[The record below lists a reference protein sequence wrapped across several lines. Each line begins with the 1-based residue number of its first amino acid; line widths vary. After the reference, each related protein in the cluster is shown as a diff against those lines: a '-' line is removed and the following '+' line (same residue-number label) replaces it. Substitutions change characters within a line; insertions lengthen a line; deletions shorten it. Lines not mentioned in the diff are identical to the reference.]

1 MADKLYIDRPP
12 RIEPQLPSGVTTIPN
27 PPDTQPKVGQLLQEA
42 FLPMVMIL
50 GYILTSLFG
59 QGRNLLMMI
68 PMALSVV
75 GTIALAIYTNIQ
87 ERKQREAAEAA
98 YRRRI
103 GELRREME
111 SEHEQQCI
119 YYYYN
124 YPNPDATLEIA
135 ADLER
140 PAEAREQAIRS
151 GTRLWER
158 RPNDHDFMYLRLG
171 ISTRESTVIYKI
183 SEEETPEN
191 PLMREATR
199 LAEDSRLV
207 YDVPVTFPMYLP
219 SDETEKK
226 KVESKKKD
234 QEDEQEEETQESK
247 GITVRHSLGITGNS
261 SEKVHAYLRTML
273 VDYATFHSPQDTML
287 YVAGTNEARQYWRW
301 AYALPHCKESDKS
314 ETLFFEDDER
324 PGENEADR
332 MRLFWKNI
340 RTILERRRM
349 RLQDKESG
357 ADVKLPFLLV
367 VVDVWTPAQDWSCLR
382 DLEGEAAIS
391 TILLDGQLLGAGV
404 IFLVPD
410 RAKVPSRCSA
420 IVEVDRDPLDEDAAV
435 FRYAEI
441 GFNSVRYVG
450 RTALV
455 STQEKAR
462 EFSRHLEPVDIRRGY
477 GSSLAA
483 TVTLM
488 EMLNIQAIDQLQEF
502 ARENWR
508 RSMDPKS
515 ADWLYTAV
523 GLLSGNEPR
532 VLTFSAKADG
542 VHGIIAGSTGS
553 GKSEL
558 LMTLII
564 GMALN
569 FSPDVLNFVLVDYK
583 GGSAFEPFKHL
594 PHKVDIVTNLD
605 QSGTARVFASIIA
618 ELDRRQKLNTYT
630 NSKDI
635 VHYRRKGLNL
645 DPERP
650 PYPHLF
656 IIIDEFAEMISGNAE
671 YKAQLESITRL
682 GRALGV
688 TLILAAQRPV
698 GVTDQMRANIK
709 FRICLRVETPD
720 DSREVLR
727 RADAAFL
734 PPGIPGRG
742 YLQIGNE
749 NIEMIQTAYTGGDYK
764 GPQEE
769 SAVQNV
775 LWVDRPRKSAAQK
788 ATEPPKLYDVI
799 VDMFAN
805 LASQESRPQW
815 RPWPEFL
822 PAQTAARML
831 SLQTPLDTAY
841 MSDADIELLRASDSE
856 KIGGYA
862 LNERATTLWEDGFH
876 WEGAAWGKTAMRPLI
891 GLVDNPY
898 QASQKPLKIDFPN
911 GHAVVFGAS
920 GRGKTTFLRTII
932 TSLALTHS
940 PDELHIYILDFGG
953 RAMTI
958 LRDLPHVGMVITAEE
973 EERVLR
979 VLRKVND
986 VIDYRQVL
994 FSEARVNSLDSYNL
1008 SHPEKPLPAVLVVID
1023 NFAEFKEYYDGLM
1036 GPLIS
1041 LVRESRAYGVHFLF
1055 SADLPNALTGKLY
1068 NLITE
1073 RFTLK
1078 LSDPSEYSDIVGRG
1092 VPADLSPVPG
1102 RGYVRVGSMPLE
1114 FQTAVTFTPE
1124 DGDLDGL
1131 GKINKMC
1138 MRMSEIWGNQWKG
1151 EKPSKIETLPL
1162 RISLENLLKSSN
1174 VPEVRRINAVMGI
1187 DDRTLEPALI
1197 NIERQG
1203 PHMIVIGQPFSGK
1216 TTTLRTMILS
1226 IAQNYS
1232 PDEIMMVLVDF
1243 SRKLWKGSE
1252 TSLAALPH
1260 VVQTIEDIEQL
1271 DAFYENLL
1279 AECAEFDTKPKR
1291 RKIMIVIDN
1300 YDAFT
1305 EESSRKKMNFFE
1317 NLATLVRKYQTAG
1330 VYLVVA
1336 GSLGI
1341 VSSTDDLRKVFMAPS
1356 FGIALKTADAVNRIN
1371 GKFPRSLADADLPM
1385 GRAFLVRSGITS
1397 MLQLAT
1403 PYANDDDIEG
1413 SLDLWVNQIKALYP
1427 QKNVAW
1433 LAAASDENPS
1443 GSGGKS
1449 RQKKTKEPAESAA
1462 PASAVAQTPDYSKY
1476 KIPELKKKLIEN
1488 GVPEAMIALFSDGD
1502 IVENARTLGLLDA
1515 KDSGK
1520 KN

>member
-1 MADKLYIDRPP
+1 MADKIYIDRPP
-12 RIEPQLPSGVTTIPN
+12 RIEPQLPSGMFNIPN
-27 PPDTQPKVGQLLQEA
+27 PPDNEANVGQLLQQA
-42 FLPMVMIL
+42 FLPMVMIF

-75 GTIALAIYTNIQ
+75 ATVTLALYTNAQ
-87 ERKQREAAEAA
+87 EKKKRESAEAA
-98 YRRRI
+98 YKRRI
-103 GELRREME
+103 SELRRKME
-111 SEHEQQCI
+111 SEHEQQRI
-119 YYYYN
+119 YYFYN
-124 YPNPDATLEIA
+124 YPDPETTLGIS
-135 ADLER
+135 ADLHR
-140 PAEAREQAIRS
+140 PEEAREQSIRS

-158 RPNDHDFMYLRLG
+158 RPNDHDFLYLRLG
-171 ISTRESTVIYKI
+171 ISTRMSTVMYKI
-183 SEEETPEN
+183 SENEKPEN

-199 LAEDSRLV
+199 LAEDSKLLF
-207 YDVPVTFPMYLP
+207 DVPVTIPMILP
-219 SDETEKK
+219 SDDTQKKKADAKKQDVDEGEETE
-226 KVESKKKD
+226 S
-234 QEDEQEEETQESK
+234 QEAK
-247 GITVRHSLGITGNS
+247 GITVRHSIGITGKS
-261 SEKVHAYLRTML
+261 AEKVHAYLRTML
-273 VDYATFHSPQDTML
+273 VDYAAFHSPQDTML
-287 YVAGTNEARQYWRW
+287 YVAGTSGARQYWRW
-301 AYALPHCKESDKS
+301 AYALPHCKEADKT
-314 ETLFFEDDER
+314 ETLLFEDDEK

-367 VVDVWTPAQDWSCLR
+367 VVDVRTPAPAWSCLR

-391 TILLDGQLLGAGV
+391 TILMDGQLLGAGI
-404 IFLVPD
+404 IFLVPE
-410 RAKVPSRCSA
+410 RAKVPSRVSA
-420 IVEVDRDPLDEDAAV
+420 IIEVDDDPDDEDSAV
-435 FRYAEI
+435 FRYAET

-450 RTALV
+450 KTKLI
-455 STQEKAR
+455 SMQEKAR
-462 EFSRHLEPVDIRRGY
+462 EFSRNLEPVDIRRGY

-488 EMLNIQAIDQLQEF
+488 EMLNLHTIDQLQEY

-508 RSMDPKS
+508 RSMDPKT
-515 ADWLYTAV
+515 ADWLFTAV

-564 GMALN
+564 GLALN
-569 FSPDVLNFVLVDYK
+569 FNPDVLNFVLVDYK
-583 GGSAFEPFKHL
+583 GGSAFEPFKRL

-605 QSGTARVFASIIA
+605 QSGTARVFASIIS

-645 DPERP
+645 EPERP
-650 PYPHLF
+650 PYPHMF

-769 SAVQNV
+769 NV
-775 LWVDRPRKSAAQK
+775 VPNVIWLDRPRKTAGQK
-788 ATEPPKLYDVI
+788 STEPPKLYDVI
-799 VDMFAN
+799 VEMMAN
-805 LASQESRPQW
+805 LATQESKPQW

-822 PAQTAARML
+822 PNQSGSNVL

-841 MSDADIELLRASDSE
+841 MGDADIELLRATDSE
-856 KIGGYA
+856 KVSGFA
-862 LNERATTLWEDGFH
+862 LNEYATTFWDDDFR
-876 WEGAAWGKTAMRPLI
+876 WPGAAWGKSAMRPLI
-891 GLVDNPY
+891 GIVDNPY
-898 QASQKPLKIDFPN
+898 QASQRPLKVDFTN
-911 GHAVVFGAS
+911 GHAVIFGSS

-932 TSLALTHS
+932 TSLVLTHS

-958 LRDLPHVGMVITAEE
+958 LRDLPHVGAVVTSEE

-979 VLRKVND
+979 ALRKVND
-986 VIDYRQVL
+986 IIDYRQVL
-994 FSEARVNSLDSYNL
+994 FSEAKVNSLDSYNL
-1008 SHPEKPLPAVLVVID
+1008 SHPQKPLPAVLVVID
-1023 NFAEFKEYYDGLM
+1023 NFAEFKEYYEGLM
-1036 GPLIS
+1036 SPLIS
-1041 LVRESRAYGVHFLF
+1041 LVREARAYGVHFLI

-1078 LSDPSEYSDIVGRG
+1078 LSDPSEYGDIVGRG
-1092 VPADLSPVPG
+1092 VPADLSAVPG
-1102 RGYVRVGSMPLE
+1102 RGYVRVGNMPLE
-1114 FQTAVTFTPE
+1114 FQTALSFTPE
-1124 DGDLDGL
+1124 EGDLGGM

-1138 MRMSEIWGNQWKG
+1138 MRMAELWGNQWKG
-1151 EKPSKIETLPL
+1151 EKPSTVETLPL
-1162 RISLENLLKSSN
+1162 RYSLENLIQQAAL
-1174 VPEVRRINAVMGI
+1174 PEVRRLNAVMGI
-1187 DDRTLEPALI
+1187 DDRSLAPALI
-1197 NIERQG
+1197 DIERQG
-1203 PHMIVIGQPFSGK
+1203 PHMIVLGQPFSGK
-1216 TTTLRTMILS
+1216 TTTLRTMLLS
-1226 IAQNYS
+1226 VAYNYS
-1232 PDEIMMVLVDF
+1232 PDEVMMVLVDF
-1243 SRKLWKGSE
+1243 SRKLWKASD
-1252 TSLAALPH
+1252 TSLADLPH
-1260 VVQTIEDIEQL
+1260 VVQTIEEIDQL
-1271 DAFYENLL
+1271 DAFFEAMK

-1291 RKIMIVIDN
+1291 RKIMIFIDN

-1305 EESSRKKMNFFE
+1305 EEASRKKMAFFE
-1317 NLATLVRKYQTAG
+1317 GMAALIRKYQTSG
-1330 VYLVVA
+1330 VYMAVA
-1336 GSLGI
+1336 GSLAI
-1341 VSSTDDLRKVFMAPS
+1341 TSASDDLRKVFTAPS
-1356 FGIALKTADAVNRIN
+1356 FGIALKSADAVNRLN
-1371 GKFPRSLADADLPM
+1371 GKFPRSLADAELPM
-1385 GRAFLVRSGITS
+1385 GRAFLIRSGITS

-1403 PYANDDDIEG
+1403 PYANEDDVEG
-1413 SLDLWVNQIKALYP
+1413 SLDTWVKRIRQRFP
-1427 QKNVAW
+1427 GQKVQWRSKPTDGDPVASGEKSAPAP
-1433 LAAASDENPS
+1433 AAVV
-1443 GSGGKS
+1443 SGGFS
-1449 RQKKTKEPAESAA
+1449 IPV
-1462 PASAVAQTPDYSKY
+1462 ASAKGPDLSKY
-1476 KIPELKKKLIEN
+1476 NIPELKQKLVAA
-1488 GVPEAMIALFSDGD
+1488 GLPEAMIALFSDAD
-1502 IVENARTLGLLDA
+1502 IVDNARSMGLL
-1515 KDSGK
+1515 KE
-1520 KN
+1520 